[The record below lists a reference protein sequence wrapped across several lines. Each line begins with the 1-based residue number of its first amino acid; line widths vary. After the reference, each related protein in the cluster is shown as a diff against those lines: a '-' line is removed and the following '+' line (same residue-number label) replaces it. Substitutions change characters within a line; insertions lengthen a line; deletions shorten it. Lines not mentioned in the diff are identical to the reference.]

1 MALALMRLSTEKFFV
16 LLSLYV
22 AFLLFR
28 VPPRAAAALVA
39 LNARASSAAAR
50 LILYS
55 FPAVCWV
62 YGAGFTFSTFV
73 SGEGGSKALGAKGR
87 GHAPQ
92 AYNRPNALNKFMVI
106 ISFLMHMA
114 ILPAPCSSEPGT
126 WCWSCRRSRTECA
139 CR

>member
-1 MALALMRLSTEKFFV
+1 LQEPEHRATIPLVEMALALMRLSTEKFFV

-39 LNARASSAAAR
+39 LNARASSAFAR

-73 SGEGGSKALGAKGR
+73 SGEAPLQGVSAVCVVHGIVDIADVLLSMLWGSLR
-87 GHAPQ
+87 VCP
-92 AYNRPNALNKFMVI
+92 
-106 ISFLMHMA
+106 
-114 ILPAPCSSEPGT
+114 
-126 WCWSCRRSRTECA
+126 
-139 CR
+139 